1 MYHLGFGDCLT
12 MMIET
17 ATFHIQNSG
26 EIVHVYLIERMNAV
40 SVWEEWN
47 IHCGDVHDAAA
58 LQPLF
63 PCLGNITASAEP
75 VHGQLLVDYSMIAQ
89 VQFLPLLP
97 PPVCLCVLYRC
108 LWEKIMKKIGWKTW
122 L

>member
-1 MYHLGFGDCLT
+1 MCHLGIGDCLT

-17 ATFHIQNSG
+17 ATFHIQNSR
-26 EIVHVYLIERMNAV
+26 EIVYLIERMNAV

-47 IHCGDVHDAAA
+47 IHCGDVHQAAA

-63 PCLGNITASAEP
+63 LCLGNITALAEP
-75 VHGQLLVDYSMIAQ
+75 VHGQLLVCYSMIAQ
-89 VQFLPLLP
+89 VQFLQLLP
-97 PPVCLCVLYRC
+97 SLVCLCVQCKC
-108 LWEKIMKKIGWKTW
+108 LWEKIMKEIGWKTW